1 MGDEKG
7 FKRFSGEGDDSGK
20 ALKRWRQWCLAK
32 MATVKDLNAKQRGP
46 WVYTLLDGA
55 AWEAVE
61 HLTLEDLSAE
71 DGEKRLWKIL
81 GGRFPEK
88 EAHDLMGEA
97 LGEVFGL
104 AARDQ
109 ESMKSP
115 TLMVASRMSR
125 PSWRITMSSQNVE
138 IDEDEAAEALAVTW
152 KERRQQINQHHR
164 ARRFNSSA
172 QSSRS
177 FRIEV
182 EELKKRTRCR
192 KCNKVGHWARECPMK
207 NTSSASTTGRGEADA
222 SSHVAG
228 AAVVEIEETFVGACE
243 NVELKVPEEVMD
255 NEVLASG
262 LISSPGYGII
272 DSGCG
277 KTLIGMDTLKEMIP
291 LLEARCP
298 EAVTFQPEKN
308 TFRFGNGAV
317 EHSEQTVKLRV
328 GIAGELGSIRAAVI
342 QGQAPLL
349 LGRPTLEKLNLQLDF
364 ANKKVFLLN
373 KKDPVPMVCNS
384 AGQLLLGLTDFPP
397 FVKVSPQDTMSAPS
411 VSTFCDVG
419 SSLSKRECRCLLA
432 QVKHASQGIESNY
445 LVAELFS
452 PPRFTLEA
460 EKRGDKGLAFDL
472 SNGFDLLNPKT
483 QKTVDSILEEA
494 KPSLL
499 VVCPTC
505 THEGGWENYNRLF
518 RSPLETARL
527 IHQSRQKVKF
537 CVNQIHK
544 QIKRGGD
551 FVFEH
556 PWGSRVW
563 KSKETDNLRRKF
575 GVFRVDMCAYNL
587 TCPDTKLPIQKA
599 TGLMASRKEVASHM
613 LRCPGCEKHRSVEG
627 KLKDG
632 TSVST
637 FVAQYTPEFVKGVLD
652 SFAKAGMRTEEEFQQ
667 VNLCELDVE
676 CLAADEH
683 VVAAEE
689 SPEVAPPVNEKI
701 RSALVKL
708 HKNLGHPSQADMLR
722 VLKHSGASDEAIRAA
737 HNLECSVCA
746 QHKQPASALPAKV
759 TRRLEFNEIVSLDV
773 KYLPGWKTNQ
783 RVPCVNIVDHG
794 TSMQVMAPIFTRE
807 TGELLKGVFRDSW
820 LTWAGPPVHLITDPS
835 KPNLSQE
842 LQQFC
847 ENHGINMSHIAAD
860 AHWQLGKTERH
871 GHWFEQILERI
882 MDEVR
887 PQSAEEFV
895 DCVTQAQV
903 AKNSL
908 ISVSGAS
915 PYQLI
920 FGKNPRVPQ
929 DLLQEEPHLVAS
941 EAVMIDSVFERSQR
955 IRSAARKAVLEAQ
968 DDRAL
973 RQALRARPRPHR
985 EFQSGDWVYYWRSQ
999 KWVEGTLIRGGRW
1012 HGAALILG
1020 KIGRNF
1026 VVAHRRS
1033 ILRCAPEQL
1042 RPASSEERATFPE
1055 SELLGI
1061 RTLLEKGQFPKSQF
1075 VDITQ
1080 DSCPPEPDSV
1090 VSALQE
1096 GTTARAL
1103 TAAEVL
1109 DRDRSAEVVP
1119 APLDEETGPRE
1130 PPKENRGD
1138 NHDSDQVRVEP
1149 ESSSSVVYGP
1159 YGPVRHRHRVKSPPE
1174 PILIRHPEGQF
1185 PKSQFVDITQDSCP
1199 PEPDSVVSAL
1209 QEGTTARALTAAEV
1223 LDRDRSAEVVP
1234 APLDE
1239 ETGPREPPKENRG
1252 DNHDSDQVR
1261 VEPESSSSVVY
1272 GPYGPV
1278 RHRHRVK
1285 SPPEPILI
1293 RHPEG
1298 HFDDFAEM
1306 MQEVVPRLL
1315 NNTLVEPSP
1324 DVPIED
1330 STSPRGTSSKRE
1342 ASSEHTEAESTQRRR
1357 TDEVLSC
1364 SEVNTI
1370 EVLMAAFL
1378 QKKAQNELAP
1388 RGNDPKLQG
1397 LIDEAKTTEW
1407 ETLQGKNAVRV
1418 WSGAQ
1423 AAEIKRKHASRF
1435 IGSRFVITEK
1445 DDEDGYRIKG
1455 RWCLQGH
1462 SDPDFEDKLS
1472 SGILHSPTLSQLA
1485 RSLILQIIVSK
1496 QWTLCLGDIKG
1507 AFLEAGPL
1515 AKQFRPLYAKQP
1527 NGGIP
1532 GLDSSDVIEVTGNV
1546 YGSNDA
1552 PFNWY
1557 STLDQAAIELGWC
1570 RSQFDSCLYYLRDST
1585 GELCGVMGSHV
1596 DDTIT
1601 GGNGTTYDE
1610 AIRRLKTRFPYRKWR
1625 VGSGEFCGVQYMQDP
1640 HSKEIRYHQKE
1651 YAQHLRPIYLT
1662 KERSKDREAL
1672 ATEKE
1677 ISALRAING
1686 AANWLASQSR
1696 PDLASQTSFSQQCF
1710 PKPKVKD
1717 LLFANQLVHRARQ
1730 YSHVEIVVKYLPW
1743 DDLGICFHSDAGFAN
1758 ASNNSTQA
1766 GYILSFV
1773 SGDLNE
1779 NNPSAWSPFCW
1790 KSYKLPRVVS
1800 STLAAESQSFST
1812 ASAISEWMALMIV
1825 EARQQAFDLRSAA
1838 QVKQQGFIHSTPEV
1852 PHKMTEVTGI
1862 TDCKSLFD
1870 HLTSMSAASKCE
1882 DKRVAIDLAVLR
1894 QCIAR
1899 TGLKVRWCPTELML
1913 ADGLTKDKADP
1924 ADLLR
1929 AALKI
1934 GEYQLNPEATI
1945 LDLKRQHRSERLRR
1959 RLSQEKYEQQCRAK
1973 KEEEAS

>member
-1 MGDEKG
+1 MSDEKG

-81 GGRFPEK
+81 GERFPEK

-109 ESMKSP
+109 ESSKDWASRVRDTFDKCRRRASVDFP
-115 TLMVASRMSR
+115 PEAQGWICLNCAGFTEEQKAIIKAKTQGSLTYEDVSAAIRSCFPSYKASGAKARKPIGALMVSADG
-125 PSWRITMSSQNVE
+125 PTFEDEEPNADGGFEDVEAFLTDHNMSSQNVE

-1042 RPASSEERATFPE
+1042 RPASSEERAVATFPE

-1061 RTLLEKGQFPKSQF
+1061 RTLLEK
-1075 VDITQ
+1075 
-1080 DSCPPEPDSV
+1080 
-1090 VSALQE
+1090 
-1096 GTTARAL
+1096 
-1103 TAAEVL
+1103 
-1109 DRDRSAEVVP
+1109 
-1119 APLDEETGPRE
+1119 
-1130 PPKENRGD
+1130 
-1138 NHDSDQVRVEP
+1138 
-1149 ESSSSVVYGP
+1149 
-1159 YGPVRHRHRVKSPPE
+1159 
-1174 PILIRHPEGQF
+1174 GQF

-1315 NNTLVEPSP
+1315 NDTLVEPSP

>member
-7 FKRFSGEGDDSGK
+7 FKRFSGDGDDSGK

-32 MATVKDLNAKQRGP
+32 MATVKDLATKQRGP

-61 HLTLEDLSAE
+61 HLSLEDLSAE
-71 DGEKRLWKIL
+71 GGEDRLWKIL
-81 GGRFPEK
+81 SERFPEK
-88 EAHDLMGEA
+88 EAHDLMKEA

-109 ESMKSP
+109 ESSKDWTSRVRDTFDKCRRRAAVDFPPEAQGWICLNCAGLSEEQKAIIKAKTQGSLTYEHVSAAIRSCFPLYKASGAKARKPIGALAVSADSP
-115 TLMVASRMSR
+115 TFEDEEPNGDGGFEDVEAFLADHNL
-125 PSWRITMSSQNVE
+125 TSQGGEVN
-138 IDEDEAAEALAVTW
+138 EDEAAEALAVTW

-164 ARRFNSSA
+164 ARRFDSST
-172 QSSRS
+172 QSKRS

-192 KCNKVGHWARECPMK
+192 KCNKLGHWARECPMK
-207 NTSSASTTGRGEADA
+207 TASSSGAARGDADA
-222 SSHVAG
+222 GTQVAG

-243 NVELKVPEEVMD
+243 NVELEDFQYVKD

-291 LLEARCP
+291 LLEAKCP
-298 EAVTFQPEKN
+298 EAVNFLPERN

-317 EHSEQTVKLRV
+317 EQSEQVVKLRV

-349 LGRPTLEKLNLQLDF
+349 LGQPTLEKLNINLDF
-364 ANKKVFLLN
+364 ANKKIFLLD
-373 KKDPVPMVCNS
+373 KSEPLPMVCNS
-384 AGQLLLGLTDFPP
+384 AGQLLLGLTDFPKSLKP
-397 FVKVSPQDTMSAPS
+397 PVTLQDPVVKSCHDRSVNVTSAL
-411 VSTFCDVG
+411 T
-419 SSLSKRECRCLLA
+419 KRECRCLLA
-432 QVKHASQGIESNY
+432 QVKQANQGTDSNY

-452 PPRFTLEA
+452 PPRFTIEA

-483 QKTVDSILEEA
+483 QRLVDHILEQA
-494 KPSLL
+494 RPSLL

-505 THEGGWENYNRLF
+505 THEAGWENYNRLF
-518 RSPLETARL
+518 RTPLETARL
-527 IHQSRQKVKF
+527 IH
-537 CVNQIHK
+537 QIHK

-563 KSKETDNLRRKF
+563 KSKETENLRRKF
-575 GVFRVDMCAYNL
+575 GIFRVDMCAYNL
-587 TCPDTKLPIQKA
+587 KCPDTQLPIQKA
-599 TGLMASRKEVASHM
+599 TGLMTSRKEVSLYMHK
-613 LRCPGCEKHRSVEG
+613 CKGCDKHRPVEG

-637 FVAQYTPEFVKGVLD
+637 FVAQYTPEFVRGVLD
-652 SFAKAGMRTEEEFQQ
+652 SFSKAGMRSDETFQQ
-667 VNLCELDVE
+667 VDLCELEVE
-676 CLAADEH
+676 CLAADEQPEP
-683 VVAAEE
+683 VED
-689 SPEVAPPVNEKI
+689 SPEAEVAPRVDDKI
-701 RSALVKL
+701 RSALMKL
-708 HKNLGHPSQADMLR
+708 HKNLGHPSQSDMIR
-722 VLKHSGASDEAIRAA
+722 ILKHSGASAEAIRAVS
-737 HNLECSVCA
+737 HLECSVCA
-746 QHKQPASALPAKV
+746 QHKQPASARPAKV

-773 KYLPGWKTNQ
+773 KYLPGWKANQ

-847 ENHGINMSHIAAD
+847 ENNGIHMSHIAAD

-871 GHWFEQILERI
+871 GQWFEQIFERI
-882 MDEVR
+882 TDEVR
-887 PQSAEEFV
+887 PTTAEEFV
-895 DCVTQAQV
+895 DCVIQAQV

-929 DLLQEEPHLVAS
+929 DLLQEDPHLVAS
-941 EAVMIDSVFERSQR
+941 EAVMVDSVFERSQL
-955 IRSAARKAVLEAQ
+955 IRSRKAVLEAQ

-985 EFQSGDWVYYWRSQ
+985 DFQSGDWVYYWRSQ

-1042 RPASSEERATFPE
+1042 RLASSEERAVAVFPE
-1055 SELLGI
+1055 SELLGV

-1080 DSCPPEPDSV
+1080 VTRPPEPDSV

-1096 GTTARAL
+1096 SNTARAL
-1103 TAAEVL
+1103 TAAECL
-1109 DRDRSAEVVP
+1109 QQERSAKEAVVIPQEMEVEQRE
-1119 APLDEETGPRE
+1119 APGEGQVDKSQQEEQGRPSE
-1130 PPKENRGD
+1130 PDRPN
-1138 NHDSDQVRVEP
+1138 
-1149 ESSSSVVYGP
+1149 YGP
-1159 YGPVRHRHRVKSPPE
+1159 YGPVRHRHSVKSPPE
-1174 PILIRHPEGQF
+1174 PILIRP
-1185 PKSQFVDITQDSCP
+1185 
-1199 PEPDSVVSAL
+1199 
-1209 QEGTTARALTAAEV
+1209 
-1223 LDRDRSAEVVP
+1223 
-1234 APLDE
+1234 
-1239 ETGPREPPKENRG
+1239 
-1252 DNHDSDQVR
+1252 
-1261 VEPESSSSVVY
+1261 
-1272 GPYGPV
+1272 
-1278 RHRHRVK
+1278 
-1285 SPPEPILI
+1285 
-1293 RHPEG
+1293 PEG
-1298 HFDDFAEM
+1298 HFDDFADM
-1306 MQEVVPRLL
+1306 MQEVVPCLL
-1315 NNTLVEPSP
+1315 TNTLEGSP
-1324 DVPIED
+1324 QGEVPNSNI
-1330 STSPRGTSSKRE
+1330 SPRGTSSKRE
-1342 ASSEHTEAESTQRRR
+1342 ASNDQIDTESPQRRR
-1357 TDEVLSC
+1357 ITETLVC
-1364 SEVNTI
+1364 SEEQPI
-1370 EVLMAAFL
+1370 EVMMAAFL
-1378 QKKAQNELAP
+1378 QKKAQNELAAS
-1388 RGNDPKLQG
+1388 GNEPKLQG
-1397 LIDEAKTTEW
+1397 LIDEAKSTEW
-1407 ETLQGKNAVRV
+1407 ETLQGKSAIRV
-1418 WSGAQ
+1418 WTGAQ

-1485 RSLILQIIVSK
+1485 RSLILQIIASK
-1496 QWTLCLGDIKG
+1496 RWTLCLGDIKG

-1527 NGGIP
+1527 NGGVP
-1532 GLDSSDVIEVTGNV
+1532 GLDPNDVIEVTGNV

-1557 STLDQAAIELGWC
+1557 STFDQAAIELGWS
-1570 RSQFDSCLYYLRDST
+1570 RSQFDSCLYYLRDSS

-1601 GGNGTTYDE
+1601 GGSGTIYD
-1610 AIRRLKTRFPYRKWR
+1610 AAVSKLKTRFPYRKWR

-1640 HSKEIRYHQKE
+1640 HTKEIRYHQKE

-1672 ATEKE
+1672 ATDKE

-1696 PDLASQTSFSQQCF
+1696 PDLASQSSFSQQCF

-1717 LLFANQLVHRARQ
+1717 LLVANQLVHRARQ
-1730 YSHVEIVVKYLPW
+1730 YSHVEITVKYLPW
-1743 DDLGICFHSDAGFAN
+1743 DSLGICFHSDAGFAN

-1773 SGDLNE
+1773 SGDLND
-1779 NNPSAWSPFCW
+1779 NQPTAWSPFCW

-1825 EARQQAFDLRSAA
+1825 EARHQSFDLRSAA
-1838 QVKQQGFIHSTPEV
+1838 QVKQQGFIHSSTDV
-1852 PHKMTEVTGI
+1852 SNKMTEVTGI

-1934 GEYQLNPEATI
+1934 GEYQLNSEATI
-1945 LDLKRQHRSERLRR
+1945 LDLKKQHRSERLRR
-1959 RLSQEKYEQQCRAK
+1959 RLSQEKYEQECKSK
-1973 KEEEAS
+1973 KWEEAV

>member
-1 MGDEKG
+1 MVSADSPTFEDDEPNVDGG
-7 FKRFSGEGDDSGK
+7 FEDVEAF
-20 ALKRWRQWCLAK
+20 LADHNQ
-32 MATVKDLNAKQRGP
+32 TSQ
-46 WVYTLLDGA
+46 
-55 AWEAVE
+55 
-61 HLTLEDLSAE
+61 
-71 DGEKRLWKIL
+71 
-81 GGRFPEK
+81 
-88 EAHDLMGEA
+88 
-97 LGEVFGL
+97 LGEV
-104 AARDQ
+104 
-109 ESMKSP
+109 
-115 TLMVASRMSR
+115 
-125 PSWRITMSSQNVE
+125 
-138 IDEDEAAEALAVTW
+138 DEDEAAEALAVTW

-164 ARRFNSSA
+164 ARRFD
-172 QSSRS
+172 QSTQSRRS

-192 KCNKVGHWARECPMK
+192 KCNKLGHWARECPMK
-207 NTSSASTTGRGEADA
+207 TTSSSSTARGDADTGT
-222 SSHVAG
+222 HVAG

-243 NVELKVPEEVMD
+243 NVEPEDSVYVKD

-277 KTLIGMDTLKEMIP
+277 KTLIGLDTLKEMIR
-291 LLEARCP
+291 LLEAKCP
-298 EAVTFQPEKN
+298 EAVTFLPERN

-317 EHSEQTVKLRV
+317 EQSDQVVKLRV

-349 LGRPTLEKLNLQLDF
+349 LGRPTLEKLNINLDF
-364 ANKKVFLLN
+364 ANKKIFLLN
-373 KKDPVPMVCNS
+373 KSESLPMVCNS
-384 AGQLLLGLTDFPP
+384 AGQLLLGLTDFPSSL
-397 FVKVSPQDTMSAPS
+397 KVPALGQVPVPKKTDETAKE
-411 VSTFCDVG
+411 TG
-419 SSLSKRECRCLLA
+419 SSLNKRECRCLLA
-432 QVKHASQGIESNY
+432 QVKQASQGTDSNY

-460 EKRGDKGLAFDL
+460 EKRGEKGLAFDL

-483 QKTVDSILEEA
+483 QKVVDHVLEQA

-518 RSPLETARL
+518 RTPLETARL
-527 IHQSRQKVKF
+527 IHQSRQKVRF

-563 KSKETDNLRRKF
+563 KSKETESLRRKF

-587 TCPDTKLPIQKA
+587 KCPDTQLPIQKA
-599 TGLMASRKEVASHM
+599 TGLMTSRKEVASFTHK
-613 LRCPGCEKHRSVEG
+613 CPGCHKHRSVEG

-637 FVAQYTPEFVKGVLD
+637 FVAQYTPEFVRAVLD
-652 SFAKAGMRTEEEFQQ
+652 SFSKAGMRTDEEFQQ
-667 VNLCELDVE
+667 VDLCDLEVE
-676 CLAADEH
+676 CLAADEQPEA
-683 VVAAEE
+683 VEDSPQAEAA
-689 SPEVAPPVNEKI
+689 PQVDDKI
-701 RSALVKL
+701 RSALMKP

-722 VLKHSGASDEAIRAA
+722 ILKHSGASAEAIRAVP
-737 HNLECSVCA
+737 HLECSVCA

-759 TRRLEFNEIVSLDV
+759 TRKLEFNEIVSLDV
-773 KYLPGWKTNQ
+773 KYLPGWKANQ

-794 TSMQVMAPIFTRE
+794 NSMQVMAPIFTRE

-820 LTWAGPPVHLITDPS
+820 MTWAGPPVHLITDPS

-847 ENHGINMSHIAAD
+847 ENNGIHMSHIAAD

-871 GHWFEQILERI
+871 GHWFEQIFERI
-882 MDEVR
+882 IDEVR
-887 PQSAEEFV
+887 PQSPEEFV
-895 DCVTQAQV
+895 DCVIQAQV

-929 DLLQEEPHLVAS
+929 DLLQEDPHLVAS
-941 EAVMIDSVFERSQR
+941 EAVMVDSVFERSQR

-973 RQALRARPRPHR
+973 RRALRARPRPHR
-985 EFQSGDWVYYWRSQ
+985 DFQSGDWVYYWRSQ

-1026 VVAHRRS
+1026 IVAHRRS

-1042 RPASSEERATFPE
+1042 RLASTEERAVAVFPE
-1055 SELLGI
+1055 NELLGI

-1080 DSCPPEPDSV
+1080 ESN
-1090 VSALQE
+1090 
-1096 GTTARAL
+1096 TARAL
-1103 TAAEVL
+1103 TAAECL
-1109 DRDRSAEVVP
+1109 EQDRSAQTAVVP
-1119 APLDEETGPRE
+1119 QNMEIE
-1130 PPKENRGD
+1130 PGEDKSTPEGI
-1138 NHDSDQVRVEP
+1138 STESEP
-1149 ESSSSVVYGP
+1149 SKPSYGP
-1159 YGPVRHRHRVKSPPE
+1159 YGPVRHRHSFKSPPE
-1174 PILIRHPEGQF
+1174 PILIRHPEGR
-1185 PKSQFVDITQDSCP
+1185 
-1199 PEPDSVVSAL
+1199 L
-1209 QEGTTARALTAAEV
+1209 
-1223 LDRDRSAEVVP
+1223 
-1234 APLDE
+1234 
-1239 ETGPREPPKENRG
+1239 
-1252 DNHDSDQVR
+1252 
-1261 VEPESSSSVVY
+1261 
-1272 GPYGPV
+1272 
-1278 RHRHRVK
+1278 
-1285 SPPEPILI
+1285 
-1293 RHPEG
+1293 
-1298 HFDDFAEM
+1298 DDFADM

-1315 NNTLVEPSP
+1315 TNTLEESQSGENPEST
-1324 DVPIED
+1324 
-1330 STSPRGTSSKRE
+1330 TSPRGTSSKRE
-1342 ASSEHTEAESTQRRR
+1342 ASNEHTEGESSQRRR
-1357 TDEVLSC
+1357 TTEVLSC
-1364 SEVNTI
+1364 SEDQTI
-1370 EVLMAAFL
+1370 EVLLATFL
-1378 QKKAQNELAP
+1378 QKKAQSELAAS
-1388 RGNDPKLQG
+1388 GNEPKLQG

-1407 ETLQGKNAVRV
+1407 ETLQGKDAVKV
-1418 WSGAQ
+1418 WTGAQ
-1423 AAEIKRKHASRF
+1423 AAEIRRKHASRF

-1485 RSLILQIIVSK
+1485 RSLILQIVVSK

-1515 AKQFRPLYAKQP
+1515 DKQFRPLFAKQP
-1527 NGGIP
+1527 NGGVP
-1532 GLDSSDVIEVTGNV
+1532 GLDPDDVIEVTGNV

-1557 STLDQAAIELGWC
+1557 STFDQAAIELNWC
-1570 RSQFDSCLYYLRDST
+1570 RSQFGSCLYYLRDPS

-1601 GGNGTTYDE
+1601 GGCGTTYDE
-1610 AIRRLKTRFPYRKWR
+1610 AIRKLKSRFPYRKWR

-1640 HSKEIRYHQKE
+1640 HTKEIRYHQKE

-1662 KERSKDREAL
+1662 KERSRDREAL
-1672 ATEKE
+1672 ATDKE

-1686 AANWLASQSR
+1686 AANWLSSQSR

-1730 YSHVEIVVKYLPW
+1730 YSHVEITVKNLPW

-1773 SGDLNE
+1773 SGNLND
-1779 NNPSAWSPFCW
+1779 NQPTAWSPFCW

-1825 EARQQAFDLRSAA
+1825 EARHQSFDLRSAA
-1838 QVKQQGFIHSTPEV
+1838 QVKQQGFIHAPNDVSN
-1852 PHKMTEVTGI
+1852 KLTEVTGI
-1862 TDCKSLFD
+1862 TDCKSLYD

-1934 GEYQLNPEATI
+1934 GEYQLNSEATI
-1945 LDLKRQHRSERLRR
+1945 LDLKRQHRSERLHR
-1959 RLSQEKYEQQCRAK
+1959 RLSQEKYEQECKAK
-1973 KEEEAS
+1973 KREEAT